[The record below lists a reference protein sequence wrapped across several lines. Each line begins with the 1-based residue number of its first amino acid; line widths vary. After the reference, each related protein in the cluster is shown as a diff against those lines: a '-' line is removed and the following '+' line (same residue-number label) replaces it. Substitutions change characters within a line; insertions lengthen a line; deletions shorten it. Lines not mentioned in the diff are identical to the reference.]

1 MVRATAPKMGVT
13 EVDESGTLL
22 HLSDTEL
29 ELAATPVPDTTGD
42 ISSVTIRDS
51 SGESKGPA
59 RVPFS

>member
-1 MVRATAPKMGVT
+1 MGVT